1 MDIQQPDQHTS
12 GWITSLLRTA
22 REAGVASDAP
32 QLYRDFEDTVD
43 QYIAALGAE
52 EIDPTP
58 FQQMFG
64 VVVGE
69 YLRKKL
75 GMEWVIITDD
85 YGTDLA
91 IWRRLPMAPMCTP
104 APSWWWANASP
115 QTMKR
120 ANWKASAPSSC
131 WSPQLS
137 CNAPRPMMRGTS
149 SLFNE
154 KGPPL

>member
-43 QYIAALGAE
+43 QYIAALGDE

-91 IWRRLPMAPMCTP
+91 IWAQAADGTDVYSCPIVVVG
-104 APSWWWANASP
+104 
-115 QTMKR
+115 KR
-120 ANWKASAPSSC
+120 FSADY
-131 WSPQLS
+131 
-137 CNAPRPMMRGTS
+137 
-149 SLFNE
+149 E
-154 KGPPL
+154 KGQLESFCAQFLLVSTAQLQRT